1 MKTRHL
7 TFLLMVVICP
17 FFMGCGTSADDTQ
30 KDRVPFKSYIVESFE
45 GDKTDYITLPV
56 SEKFKPY
63 DLSPFPHND
72 ENTKRKYIVK
82 LIFQTPGL
90 QDTAIFLPSLYYPVE
105 MFLNGKKI
113 FRSGLTGKKESYSN
127 FYGAM
132 VQLPETLLNKQKENT
147 IAISLSPG
155 YEKRSFRNMFISS
168 HKNVLVY
175 KFWYSFFHCML
186 PLVFSA
192 LSLVYF
198 VIFFSLWMS
207 GRYKTKTYLYFSF
220 ICCALVFS
228 YLNMIFSGINVN
240 EIFLTKLSRASFNIA
255 ALLLLVFSV
264 EYTNTIQ
271 KKRTFHRLI
280 SAIIISLMIAYL
292 FFTETRHDIKKLFD
306 ITSAIVIAPALTI
319 VPLII
324 TRSWVKTRRPGTLL
338 LMLAIYLLV
347 ASAIH
352 DLIYRKQHVEAFI
365 WMLPVGY
372 LCVEFAISFILSME
386 QAYMTKKIARQA
398 KVISLAN
405 EELIHA
411 TKIAE
416 DANKTKTAFL
426 ANMAHE
432 FRTPLNGIEGELQVL
447 KDSATEHSVEHI
459 NNIAI
464 SSKRLM
470 ASINEVIDFSELES
484 GELALDISAFKII
497 DRLNNIPGLI
507 ASDIEGKNLNFNFN
521 IDQSVPEFIE
531 GDEKRIKRII
541 LGLLENSL
549 KFTKSGSISLGVSY
563 SDNSELQIIVSDTGK
578 GISKKQLNHIFTAFE
593 QSEEDRPYTKHYEG
607 LGLGLSITAKIIQ
620 LMTGTIKVD
629 SIEGKGSTFSLSIP
643 AKRINTQ
650 KKPLVDFSKL
660 TALIVE
666 DNQVNAMV
674 LTSFLKKLG
683 VKSEVAVNGKEGVEK
698 HSAGAFDIIFM
709 DVQMPVMNGLEA
721 TKEIRVYET
730 DKDTHISIIA
740 VTANAKKNDCIDA
753 GMDGFIQKPVTLEAV
768 GEGMAEVIS
777 KNK

>member
-1 MKTRHL
+1 
-7 TFLLMVVICP
+7 
-17 FFMGCGTSADDTQ
+17 MGCGASADDVH
-30 KDRVPFKSYIVESFE
+30 KDKIPFKSYIVESFE
-45 GDKTDYITLPV
+45 DDKTDYITLPV

-72 ENTKRKYIVK
+72 ENPKRKYTVK
-82 LIFQTPGL
+82 LIFQSPDL
-90 QDTAIFLPSLYYPVE
+90 QDTALFLPSLYYPVE
-105 MFLNGKKI
+105 IFLNGKKI
-113 FRSGLTGKKESYSN
+113 FRSGLRGKKESYSN

-132 VQLPETLLNKQKENT
+132 VQLPEALLNKQTANT

-155 YEKRSFRNMFISS
+155 YEKRSFKNMFISS
-168 HKNVLVY
+168 HKTVMVY

-240 EIFLTKLSRASFNIA
+240 EIFLTKISRASFNIA

-271 KKRTFHRLI
+271 EKRTFHRLI
-280 SAIIISLMIAYL
+280 SVIIISIMIAYL

-306 ITSAIVIAPALTI
+306 ITSAIIIAPALTI
-319 VPLII
+319 TPFII
-324 TRSWVKTRRPGTLL
+324 TRSWLKTRRLGTFL
-338 LMLAIYLLV
+338 LMIAIYLLV
-347 ASAIH
+347 ASAIR

-365 WMLPVGY
+365 WMLPIGY

-405 EELIHA
+405 EELVHA

-416 DANKTKTAFL
+416 DANKAKTAFL
-426 ANMAHE
+426 TNMAHE
-432 FRTPLNGIEGELQVL
+432 FRTPLNGIEGELQIL
-447 KDSATEHSVEHI
+447 KDTATEHSVDHI

-484 GELALDISAFKII
+484 GELALNISAFKII
-497 DRLNNIPGLI
+497 DRLNTIPGHI
-507 ASDIEGKNLNFNFN
+507 EKDIKEKNLDFNFN

-549 KFTKSGSISLGVSY
+549 KFTEKGSISLDASY
-563 SDNSELQIIVSDTGK
+563 SDNSELLISVSDTGK
-578 GISKKQLNHIFTAFE
+578 GISEKQLNHIFTAFE
-593 QSEEDRPYTKHYEG
+593 QSEEDSSFTKHYEG
-607 LGLGLSITAKIIQ
+607 LGIGLSITAKIIR
-620 LMTGTIKVD
+620 LMKGTITVD
-629 SIEGKGSTFSLSIP
+629 SIENKGATFSFSIP
-643 AKRINTQ
+643 AKRVNTQ
-650 KKPLVDFSKL
+650 KKPLVNFSNL
-660 TALIVE
+660 SALIVE
-666 DNQVNAMV
+666 DNKVNAMV
-674 LTSFLKKLG
+674 LTSFLKKIG
-683 VKSEVAVNGKEGVEK
+683 IKSEVAVNGKEGVEK
-698 HSAGAFDIIFM
+698 YSAGTFDIIFM

-721 TKEIRVYET
+721 AREIRAYET
-730 DKDTHISIIA
+730 DKDTHVPIIA
-740 VTANAKKNDCIDA
+740 VTANAKKSDCIDA
-753 GMDGFIQKPVTLEAV
+753 GMDRFIQKPVTLEAV
-768 GEGMAEVIS
+768 SEVTAEIIS
-777 KNK
+777 KRQ